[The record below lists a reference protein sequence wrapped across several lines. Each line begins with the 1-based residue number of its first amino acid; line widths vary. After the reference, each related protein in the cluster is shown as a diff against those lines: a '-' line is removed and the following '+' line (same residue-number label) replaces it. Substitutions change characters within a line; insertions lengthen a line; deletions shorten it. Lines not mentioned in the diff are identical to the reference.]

1 MNISKF
7 EQRTL
12 HPLAHGGR
20 IRVEKDSK
28 GKIVEVT

>member
-12 HPLAHGGR
+12 HPLARGG
-20 IRVEKDSK
+20 RVEKDSK